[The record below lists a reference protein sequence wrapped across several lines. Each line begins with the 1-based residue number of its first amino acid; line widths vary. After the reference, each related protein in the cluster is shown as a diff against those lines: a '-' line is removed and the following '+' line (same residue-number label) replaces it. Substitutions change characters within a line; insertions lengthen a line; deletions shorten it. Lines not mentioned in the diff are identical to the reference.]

1 MSDTPWRWLSLRSVL
16 AIHAEQLAEHGGGSG
31 VRDIALLE
39 SALARPINLAAYGAP
54 DAATLAAAYAYGLA
68 RNHPFVDGNKR
79 TAFVTAVA
87 FLLRN
92 GCDLDA
98 PEPEVVLTFVEL
110 AAGRMTEEALA
121 SWFRERMAPS

>member
-1 MSDTPWRWLSLRSVL
+1 VSGSTWRWLSFRSVL
-16 AIHAEQLAEHGGGSG
+16 AIHAEQIAEHGGGSG
-31 VRDIALLE
+31 VRDVALLG
-39 SALARPINLAAYGAP
+39 SALARPINLAAYGTP
-54 DAATLAAAYAYGLA
+54 DAATVAAAYAYGLA

-79 TAFVTAVA
+79 TAFVAAVT

-98 PEPEVVLTFVEL
+98 AEPDVALTFVEL

-121 SWFRERMAPS
+121 SWSRERMAPS